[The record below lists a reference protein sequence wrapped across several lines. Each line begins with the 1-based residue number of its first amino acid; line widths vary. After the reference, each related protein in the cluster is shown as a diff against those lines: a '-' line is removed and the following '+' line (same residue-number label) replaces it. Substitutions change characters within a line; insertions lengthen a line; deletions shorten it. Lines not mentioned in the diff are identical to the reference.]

1 MVCCLC
7 ALESLAPVA
16 QWDYEASALFSKLD
30 AAAVCDDDRLTFSL
44 FANAPPLRSRQ
55 TSDVRVALGHVQLTA
70 GKNESRGIYYIG
82 GETVGDT
89 QTKGASRGLSC
100 SRGASGEATLPL
112 IEE

>member
-70 GKNESRGIYYIG
+70 LGKMNRAEYI
-82 GETVGDT
+82 TLAARLWVT
-89 QTKGASRGLSC
+89 PRRKGRLGVSLALEGRLARRHSL
-100 SRGASGEATLPL
+100 
-112 IEE
+112 